1 MVPDHNNLDDACP
14 LTDWNTSIDKAKSV
28 GKVRIEYFV
37 DKDLNVPEGIELV
50 LTTEQVT
57 QMRQSLQKLE
67 ADLRANPTQIPTETK
82 SSS

>member
-14 LTDWNTSIDKAKSV
+14 LTDWNTSVDKTKSV

-37 DKDLNVPEGIELV
+37 DKDLNVPEGIELI

-57 QMRQSLQKLE
+57 QMRQSLQRLE
-67 ADLRANPTQIPTETK
+67 ADLRANPAQAPKGTK
-82 SSS
+82 TS